1 MGFFSRSLILT
12 YKLAFI
18 CLPVALNLLQSQC
31 IVLTQL
37 SNAVNPAKI
46 LANYFVCN
54 TCLRL
59 SCLLPWLVPMRWPAV
74 PSSRPK
80 LKEKKLGAWA
90 VMISYYSPQLQTHR
104 NPAKVKRAAWGTS
117 WLFVKSDNRD
127 LVEMTSR

>member
-1 MGFFSRSLILT
+1 MRFFSRSSILT

-37 SNAVNPAKI
+37 SNAANPAKI

-74 PSSRPK
+74 PSFRPK
-80 LKEKKLGAWA
+80 LKEKKKLGAWA
-90 VMISYYSPQLQTHR
+90 VMISYYKSTTPHSP
-104 NPAKVKRAAWGTS
+104 KRGQRGDELAFWE
-117 WLFVKSDNRD
+117 VDNRD